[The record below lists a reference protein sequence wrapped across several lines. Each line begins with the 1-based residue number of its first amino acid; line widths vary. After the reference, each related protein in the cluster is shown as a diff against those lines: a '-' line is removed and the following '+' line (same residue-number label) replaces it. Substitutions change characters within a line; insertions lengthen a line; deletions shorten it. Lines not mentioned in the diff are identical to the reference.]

1 MSRTIRG
8 AEILDVGTWPAS
20 TGTLTVP
27 SSAIDAIVA
36 SFDALGLSRKVPL
49 KFGHNDGQPVT
60 DGQPA
65 LGWVSRVWREGSKLL
80 ADFVDMPEVVYA
92 AIQKKLYKTVS
103 VELLRDVQAGTRKL
117 PWVLDAVALLGA
129 DQPAVGTLKDLE
141 ALTLTRKPVMQARAR
156 VALRRVIQFSTTG
169 GPTAMTEDEVKA
181 LLKKQADELTA
192 NFTSAL
198 TAKTTEIQANADK
211 QIKDAKDAA
220 AKTAA
225 EAHRSQI
232 KAKFETAVKAEAL
245 LPAKRE
251 SFYKFNR
258 VDDDVTVITIK
269 LEDVDAYITE
279 FADKAK
285 LAAASKIATKG
296 QEGADPAE
304 ATLSAAQIVVHRARK
319 LCFSRNQDPNK
330 FEHINAATV
339 EVLKADKALGESY
352 KRLEDAPAAA

>member
-1 MSRTIRG
+1 MGKSLSG
-8 AEILDVGTWPAS
+8 AELMAVGTWNGISFTAED
-20 TGTLTVP
+20 L
-27 SSAIDAIVA
+27 DRIVRA
-36 SFDALGLSRKVPL
+36 FDLLGLSERVPL
-49 KFGHNDGQPVT
+49 KFGHGPEQSDQPFRE
-60 DGQPA
+60 GLPA
-65 LGWVSRVWREGSKLL
+65 LGWVKRIYIEGERLL
-80 ADFVDMPEVVYA
+80 ADFVSMPTAVYDA
-92 AIQKKLYKTVS
+92 VRAGLYRFIS
-103 VELLRDVQAGTRKL
+103 VELLKNVQAGTRVL

-129 DQPAVGTLKDLE
+129 DQPAVGTLKDLQ
-141 ALTLTRKPVMQARAR
+141 ALTLKRGPQLRSSAR
-156 VALRRVIQFSTTG
+156 VAFRRDTKLFTTG

-211 QIKDAKDAA
+211 QIKEAKDAA

-258 VDDDVTVITIK
+258 VDDDVTVVTIK

-279 FADKAK
+279 FSDKAK
-285 LAAASKIATKG
+285 LSAASKIATRGTADMEKHAETNALELTRRAEKLAVERG
-296 QEGADPAE
+296 GKAGNADDLVSATKLVLSSDKKLAQAYYSDPSGAFNQEA
-304 ATLSAAQIVVHRARK
+304 
-319 LCFSRNQDPNK
+319 
-330 FEHINAATV
+330 
-339 EVLKADKALGESY
+339 
-352 KRLEDAPAAA
+352 

>member
-1 MSRTIRG
+1 MAKALYG
-8 AEILDVGTWPAS
+8 AEILAVGTWNGITFTDQNLDGIA
-20 TGTLTVP
+20 T
-27 SSAIDAIVA
+27 
-36 SFDALGLSRKVPL
+36 SFDALGLSGRIPL
-49 KFGHNDGQPVT
+49 KFGHNNEQPVT

-65 LGWVSRVWREGSKLL
+65 LGWVSRIYREGDKLL
-80 ADFVDMPEVVYA
+80 ADFTDMPTAVYEL
-92 AIQKKLYKTVS
+92 IRSGRYKFIS
-103 VELLRDVQAGTRKL
+103 VELLKNVLAGTRVL

-129 DQPAVGTLKDLE
+129 DQPAVGTLKDLQ
-141 ALTLTRKPVMQARAR
+141 ALTLKRGPQLRASAR
-156 VALRRVIQFSTTG
+156 VAFRRDTKLFTTG

-181 LLKKQADELTA
+181 LLKKQADELTT

-198 TAKTTEIQANADK
+198 KAKTDEIQASADK

-225 EAHRSQI
+225 EAHRNQI

-258 VDDDVTVITIK
+258 IDDDVTVMTIK

-285 LAAASKIATKG
+285 LSAIGKIATKV
-296 QEGADPAE
+296 EGADPAE

-339 EVLKADKALGESY
+339 EVLKADKALGDSY